1 MILLFLFLNI
11 AVLVLSFFCIKRKL
25 IQVLKYVG
33 MLEVSFVSFTIL
45 FGLLKL
51 IDFMEGYSGSLI
63 EGIATNQSMLIW
75 MFSIMTMIII
85 HTLIAVKAFL
95 LKNKKGS

>member
-1 MILLFLFLNI
+1 
-11 AVLVLSFFCIKRKL
+11 
-25 IQVLKYVG
+25 
-33 MLEVSFVSFTIL
+33 
-45 FGLLKL
+45 
-51 IDFMEGYSGSLI
+51 MEGYSGSLI